1 MMAQWRRLMIHK
13 KSSAICDSDGAMIQS
28 DEKILPAHELAQA
41 GAEQGAE
48 AFSFMVSQEKNQS
61 NPRNNDRQLQPRLKH
76 RKKAPTSKNYHDQ
89 MAIGRLLVIMFLLTL
104 ALPAMIYGA
113 LHSITLPYDA
123 TITRMPNI
131 TTQYAKK
138 GGLLVVRDVVAGQS
152 VPRGRLLLRVL
163 PATADAKNGVI
174 SAQQAAAKLARV
186 RLQISR
192 LEAQKDGRLTWVLPD
207 DLRQRAYDNDD
218 FTGFVLAQQKLFSK
232 YYDALDDYG
241 REVYTQRQRLQD
253 RVDDAKQSIAELR
266 QEKVNINTRITR
278 VNQRD
283 RVLLRRELNFIN
295 TDINDTNALIEGFDR
310 DLQSLQPRLQRLIK
324 RRAASLDPE
333 INALKAEN
341 TALLQRLNI
350 DAGAKLQTFNSEARV
365 KIAEI
370 TPHDVGDLLQAGDV
384 LYRTVVA
391 DNQIQHVTFSVAVP
405 AEITPFLSKD
415 VPVWLLMENSRGFM
429 QKLPLDFVRARGGK
443 TGNDAVG
450 IYRLSVAVIYDKLQ
464 RLPSPDE
471 RLLVQIDNIPL
482 NVRLNGF
489 WQRAQ
494 ETRRFDFDGVIDYR
508 LPFFNEDSA
517 ESLRNEFADNQGF
530 TAWVQNVWRTF
541 KNRYISIE

>member
-1 MMAQWRRLMIHK
+1 
-13 KSSAICDSDGAMIQS
+13 MIQS
-28 DEKILPAHELAQA
+28 DKKILPAHELAQA
-41 GAEQGAE
+41 GAEQGAD
-48 AFSFMVSQEKNQS
+48 AFSFMVSQEKDQS
-61 NPRNNDRQLQPRLKH
+61 NPRDNAKSLQPRLKH
-76 RKKAPTSKNYHDQ
+76 RKKPPTSKNYHDQ
-89 MAIGRLLVIMFLLTL
+89 MAIGKLLVIMFLLTL
-104 ALPAMIYGA
+104 ALPAIIYGA
-113 LHSITLPYDA
+113 LHSVTLPYDA

-131 TTQYAKK
+131 TTQYAKN
-138 GGLLVVRDVVAGQS
+138 GGLLVVRDVEAGQS
-152 VPRGRLLLRVL
+152 VPRGRLLLRLL
-163 PATADAKNGVI
+163 PATADAQNGI
-174 SAQQAAAKLARV
+174 LSAQQAASKLARV

-253 RVDDAKQSIAELR
+253 RIDDAKQSIVELR
-266 QEKVNINTRITR
+266 QEKVNINARITR

-283 RVLLRRELNFIN
+283 RVVLRRELNFIN

-341 TALLQRLNI
+341 ASLLQRLNI
-350 DAGAKLQTFNSEARV
+350 DSKAKVQTFNSQARV

-384 LYRTVVA
+384 LYRTVAA

-405 AEITPFLSKD
+405 AEITPFLSRD
-415 VPVWLLMENSRGFM
+415 VPVSLLMENSRGFM
-429 QKLPLDFVRARGGK
+429 QKLPLDFVRARANINDGE
-443 TGNDAVG
+443 TGNEAMG

-494 ETRRFDFDGVIDYR
+494 ETRRFAFDGVIDYR
-508 LPFFNEDSA
+508 LPFFNQDNA
-517 ESLRNEFADNQGF
+517 ESLRNEFADSQSF
-530 TAWVQNVWRTF
+530 TDWVMGVWITF
-541 KNRYISIE
+541 KKRYISIE